1 MATKCIKKG
10 STKQVA
16 TTNLIGGFMELILQT
31 PIEELTPKL
40 IAFNNNEI
48 ISQLKPQLELYKNTT
63 YTENQ
68 IADAKADRAKLNK
81 FKDAIDDE
89 RKRIKKYY
97 NQPYTQ
103 FEQQVNEIT
112 QLIDET
118 NKTIDSQIKNFEN
131 QKKMAKR
138 TEIVEFWDANIG
150 DLAELIN
157 IDNVF
162 AEQWLNATYSM
173 KKVQDDITNFITKVH
188 QDLTV
193 ITSLNFKQETHLKD
207 FYLKT
212 FDLAATLQ
220 EKTRL
225 EENEKK
231 LAELSKR
238 QAQVQPEPV
247 KTTDDELK
255 VVDFRI
261 YATSTQLQ
269 LVKEFL
275 IKNNIKYGKVPT
287 NV

>member
-1 MATKCIKKG
+1 MG
-10 STKQVA
+10 
-16 TTNLIGGFMELILQT
+16 LILQT